1 VSWSARCNGA
11 WYAVRAAARV
21 ESDDAEVVVIRWAG
35 SGGGSISYH
44 GLFGRAGNIFIVE
57 FHPHCSSSYEYT
69 ISMPIDNFRIYERS
83 NGSGPKL
90 AQLVL
95 GFLDGFPVVNAL
107 VLGRLAMVPF
117 PLLI

>member
-1 VSWSARCNGA
+1 
-11 WYAVRAAARV
+11 
-21 ESDDAEVVVIRWAG
+21 
-35 SGGGSISYH
+35 
-44 GLFGRAGNIFIVE
+44 
-57 FHPHCSSSYEYT
+57 
-69 ISMPIDNFRIYERS
+69 MPRDNFRIYERS
-83 NGSGPKL
+83 NESAPKL